1 MRSSVLMPVMVL
13 AALAAPA
20 APAAEPLGRLFY
32 PPTQRAQLDTA
43 RSQRSRATV
52 TTEQEAAAPV
62 PEVVTYDG
70 VVRRSDGR
78 TTVWINNRA
87 INDGK
92 GPDGLPVTSRVR
104 PDGSV
109 RLGIA
114 RTDRSV
120 DLKVGQSVEIVS
132 GTIAEP
138 YSRAR
143 SIARPPHSPA
153 ASGPKADSAQSPT
166 GARPAAATRTDADD
180 NGQDQR

>member
-20 APAAEPLGRLFY
+20 APAADSLGRLFY
-32 PPTQRAQLDTA
+32 TPTQRVQLDTA

-87 INDGK
+87 INDGRA
-92 GPDGLPVTSRVR
+92 PAGLPFSSKLR

-109 RLGIA
+109 RLGVA
-114 RTDRSV
+114 QADRQV

-138 YSRAR
+138 YHRAPAV
-143 SIARPPHSPA
+143 ARPVVKPVAPGA
-153 ASGPKADSAQSPT
+153 QPDSAKAPT
-166 GARPAAATRTDADD
+166 GPPAGAGTRNSADD
-180 NGQDQR
+180 HDPDPR